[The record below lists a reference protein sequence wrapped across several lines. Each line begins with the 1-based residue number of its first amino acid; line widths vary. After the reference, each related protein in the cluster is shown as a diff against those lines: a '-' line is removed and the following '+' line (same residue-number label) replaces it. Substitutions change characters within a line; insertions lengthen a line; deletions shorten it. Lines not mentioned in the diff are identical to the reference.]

1 MTIDRPNNIK
11 ASKNENQAACNWGMK
26 PKTHMEE
33 PVSNN
38 PTFKKLRL
46 DIIKINGYANKE
58 TTKKKRNIGLRKCF
72 NETAREN

>member
-1 MTIDRPNNIK
+1 
-11 ASKNENQAACNWGMK
+11 MK
-26 PKTHMEE
+26 SKTHMEA

-58 TTKKKRNIGLRKCF
+58 KTKKNKTKYRAKEVF
-72 NETAREN
+72 

>member
-1 MTIDRPNNIK
+1 
-11 ASKNENQAACNWGMK
+11 
-26 PKTHMEE
+26 MEA

-58 TTKKKRNIGLRKCF
+58 KTKKKIRQNIGLRKCF
-72 NETAREN
+72 NDTARKN

>member
-1 MTIDRPNNIK
+1 
-11 ASKNENQAACNWGMK
+11 MK
-26 PKTHMEE
+26 SKTHMEA

-58 TTKKKRNIGLRKCF
+58 KTKKKIRQNIGLRKCF
-72 NETAREN
+72 NDTARKN